1 MQAAQAEEKPR
12 LNIRQLLGPL
22 SAVPGVYW
30 ALVVLLILLGI
41 QSPRSVEPTFLLDF
55 TRQAAALG
63 IVAIGQTI
71 VMIAGGLDLS
81 VGATVILV
89 DVVAAQM
96 INNQPDAILP
106 VVFLCLALGVLIG
119 GINGL
124 VVTRLRVAPFIA
136 TLGMSSIVLG
146 AALVYSQGAP
156 RGGIP
161 QEMRIWATG
170 FFNLWDAG
178 WFGAIPRAAV
188 VWALFTVVMVLL
200 LLRTIFGRY
209 LYAVGANKVSA
220 HVSGVRVQLIT
231 WLSYVVSGVSAA
243 IAGLVL
249 AAYIGVGTLKLG
261 DDYMLN
267 SIAAAVLGG
276 TPFEGGR
283 GSVIGTVGGALF
295 LYVLFSL
302 LAVLDLPFVG
312 KLPHGGRLI
321 AQGLIFIVAVA
332 LYARSRRRT

>member
-1 MQAAQAEEKPR
+1 V
-12 LNIRQLLGPL
+12 RQMLGPL
-22 SAVPGVYW
+22 SAMPGVYW
-30 ALVVLLILLGI
+30 ALFMLLILLGLY
-41 QSPRSVEPTFLLDF
+41 SPSSIEPNHLWDF

-71 VMIAGGLDLS
+71 VMISGGLDLS
-81 VGATVILV
+81 VGATVILI

-96 INNQPDAILP
+96 IDNQPDRIIP
-106 VVFLCLALGVLIG
+106 VVMLCLVIG
-119 GINGL
+119 AIIGMVNGT
-124 VVTRLRVAPFIA
+124 VVTQLRVAPFIA
-136 TLGMSSIVLG
+136 TLGMASIVLG

-161 QEMRIWATG
+161 QAMRFWATG
-170 FFNLWDAG
+170 FIGPVPA
-178 WFGAIPRAAV
+178 AAV
-188 VWALFTVVMVLL
+188 VWAVFTVVMVLL
-200 LLRTIFGRY
+200 VRRTVYGRY
-209 LYAVGANKVSA
+209 LYAVGANRLSA
-220 HVSGVRVQLIT
+220 RLSGVRVQLVTVIG
-231 WLSYVVSGVSAA
+231 YGISGVSAA
-243 IAGLVL
+243 IGGLVL

-302 LAVLDLPFVG
+302 LAVLDIPFIG

-321 AQGLIFIVAVA
+321 AQGIIFIVAVA
-332 LYARSRRRT
+332 LYARSRRAT

>member
-1 MQAAQAEEKPR
+1 MQATHVEEKSKPTFW
-12 LNIRQLLGPL
+12 QMLGPL
-22 SAVPGVYW
+22 ASVPGVYW
-30 ALVVLLILLGI
+30 ALLGLLVLLGI
-41 QSPRSVEPTFLLDF
+41 ESPNSIQPAHILDF

-71 VMIAGGLDLS
+71 VMVSGGLDLS
-81 VGATVILV
+81 VGATVILI

-96 INNQPDAILP
+96 IDNAPDRVIPVIL
-106 VVFLCLALGVLIG
+106 FCLLLGMLIG
-119 GINGL
+119 LINGV
-124 VVTRLRVAPFIA
+124 VVTRLKVAPFIA
-136 TLGMSSIVLG
+136 TLGMASVGLG

-161 QEMRIWATG
+161 QQMRFWATG
-170 FFNLWDAG
+170 FFG
-178 WFGAIPRAAV
+178 PIPSSAT
-188 VWALFTVVMVLL
+188 VWAAFIILMLL
-200 LLRTIFGRY
+200 LVQRTVFGRY
-209 LYAVGANKVSA
+209 LYALGANQVSA
-220 HVSGVRVQLIT
+220 RLSGVRVELVT
-231 WLSYVVSGVSAA
+231 VLGYVVSGMSAA
-243 IAGLVL
+243 IGGLVL

-283 GSVIGTVGGALF
+283 GSIMGTVGGALF

-302 LAVLDLPFVG
+302 LAVIDLPFVG

-321 AQGLIFIVAVA
+321 AQGVILIVAVA
-332 LYARSRRRT
+332 LYARSRRRS